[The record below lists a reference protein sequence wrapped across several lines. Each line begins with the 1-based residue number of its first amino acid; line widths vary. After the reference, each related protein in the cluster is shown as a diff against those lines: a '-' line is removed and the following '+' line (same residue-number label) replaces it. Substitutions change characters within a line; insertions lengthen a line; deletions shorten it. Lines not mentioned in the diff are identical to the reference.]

1 MPALKLKSNQL
12 FAYTAALRCREAK
25 KCKAY
30 DMYQLLARMITFRQN
45 IGQLLAA
52 VHKHLPDASQPK
64 VYNKLSVLLQHAS
77 RGIHAN
83 ATASPQD
90 LMVFIHG
97 VLDGGLAG
105 EEAAREAAQAE
116 ATAAVHTSSECSFL
130 HALEDC
136 TLYTVYHNAAYYV
149 CLPFVQA
156 VSVLLV
162 MHLKT
167 VHHMFCITMLR
178 IICVCT
184 HITKLLHVAPV
195 SCRSGC
201 STGS

>member
-1 MPALKLKSNQL
+1 
-12 FAYTAALRCREAK
+12 
-25 KCKAY
+25 
-30 DMYQLLARMITFRQN
+30 MYQLLARMITFRQN

-52 VHKHLPDASQPK
+52 VRKHLPDASQPK

-116 ATAAVHTSSECSFL
+116 ATAAVHTSGECSYC
-130 HALEDC
+130 APAEVI
-136 TLYTVYHNAAYYV
+136 LYTMHSHGCLYSCHQCSSGSLFTMV
-149 CLPFVQA
+149 CQ
-156 VSVLLV
+156 
-162 MHLKT
+162 
-167 VHHMFCITMLR
+167 C
-178 IICVCT
+178 
-184 HITKLLHVAPV
+184 HVATLALITLAGYASYDTGRCELQVKMQNQNPNRQV
-195 SCRSGC
+195 SMTTC
-201 STGS
+201 

>member
-1 MPALKLKSNQL
+1 
-12 FAYTAALRCREAK
+12 
-25 KCKAY
+25 
-30 DMYQLLARMITFRQN
+30 MYQLLARMITFRQN

-52 VHKHLPDASQPK
+52 VRKHLADASQPK

-116 ATAAVHTSSECSFL
+116 ATAAVHTSSECGGIS
-130 HALEDC
+130 
-136 TLYTVYHNAAYYV
+136 TV
-149 CLPFVQA
+149 Q
-156 VSVLLV
+156 
-162 MHLKT
+162 
-167 VHHMFCITMLR
+167 
-178 IICVCT
+178 
-184 HITKLLHVAPV
+184 HI
-195 SCRSGC
+195 S
-201 STGS
+201 

>member
-1 MPALKLKSNQL
+1 MPALNQQTNHCL
-12 FAYTAALRCREAK
+12 STQQLWLCREAK

-52 VHKHLPDASQPK
+52 VRKHLADASQPK

-90 LMVFIHG
+90 LMIFIHG

-116 ATAAVHTSSECSFL
+116 ATAAVHTSSECSPL
-130 HALEDC
+130 HAFDDC
-136 TLYTVYHNAAYYV
+136 TSYIIMLHIMCIYCRITH
-149 CLPFVQA
+149 
-156 VSVLLV
+156 VLQ
-162 MHLKT
+162 
-167 VHHMFCITMLR
+167 
-178 IICVCT
+178 
-184 HITKLLHVAPV
+184 VAPV
-195 SCRSGC
+195 QPHFKMHIIILAMITLGDYASCWRQGVMNCRSGC
-201 STGS
+201 STRS

>member
-1 MPALKLKSNQL
+1 
-12 FAYTAALRCREAK
+12 
-25 KCKAY
+25 
-30 DMYQLLARMITFRQN
+30 MYQLLACMITFRQN

-52 VHKHLPDASQPK
+52 VRKHLPDASQPK

-116 ATAAVHTSSECSFL
+116 ATAAVHTSSECSSTHL
-130 HALEDC
+130 RIVHD
-136 TLYTVYHNAAYYV
+136 TLYT
-149 CLPFVQA
+149 
-156 VSVLLV
+156 
-162 MHLKT
+162 
-167 VHHMFCITMLR
+167 TMLQ
-178 IICVCT
+178 IMCLYLY
-184 HITKLLHVAPV
+184 HQG
-195 SCRSGC
+195 SSGC
-201 STGS
+201 SCTIVCQYHIVTLGMITLGHYALY